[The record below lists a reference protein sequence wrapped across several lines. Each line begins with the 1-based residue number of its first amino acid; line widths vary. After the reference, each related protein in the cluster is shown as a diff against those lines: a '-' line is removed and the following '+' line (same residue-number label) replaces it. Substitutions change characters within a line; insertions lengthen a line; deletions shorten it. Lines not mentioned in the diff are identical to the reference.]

1 MQENVRVRIIVSGRV
16 QGVFF
21 RKHAQDKAKELR
33 LTGWA
38 HNTID
43 GKVEIVVEGKK
54 EKTDEFLEWCR
65 QGSSLAKVDDI
76 EVEHED
82 PKGEFD
88 DFEVREFGF

>member
-1 MQENVRVRIIVSGRV
+1 MGEKVRAHILVSGRV

-21 RKHAQDKAKELR
+21 RRHAQDKAKELG

-43 GKVEIVVEGKK
+43 GKVEIVAEGKK
-54 EKTDEFLEWCR
+54 EKIGEFLKWCR
-65 QGSSLAKVDDI
+65 QGSSLAKVDDV
-76 EVEHED
+76 EVEYEY

-88 DFEVREFGF
+88 DFTIREFGF